1 MPVPDLISIDSYGWI
16 ERFGGGPKQVPYNE
30 VIDHTPP
37 ERILTS
43 VVTVYEVYKKVKAMR
58 GEHAALEDVAA
69 LGHTR
74 LVPVDQE
81 VALAAADYSLEF
93 GLHFADALI
102 YATARRFHAELFS
115 SDPALKGLPGVRF
128 V

>member
-1 MPVPDLISIDSYGWI
+1 MSDSALISVDSYGWI
-16 ERFGGGPKQVPYNE
+16 ERFGGGPKQTQYNR
-30 VIDHTPP
+30 VIDGTPP
-37 ERILTS
+37 GRILTS
-43 VVTVYEVYKKVKAMR
+43 VVTVYEVYKKAKAVR

-81 VALAAADYSLEF
+81 IALGAADFSLEY

-102 YATARRFHAELFS
+102 YATARRFHAQLYT
-115 SDPALKGLPGVRF
+115 SDPALKSLTGVRF

>member
-1 MPVPDLISIDSYGWI
+1 MPDPDLISMDSHGWI
-16 ERFGGGPKQVPYNE
+16 ERFGGGPKQTQYNR
-30 VIDHTPP
+30 VIDATPL

-43 VVTVYEVYKKVKAMR
+43 VVTVYEVYKKAKAMR
-58 GEHAALEDVAA
+58 REHAALEDVAA
-69 LGHTR
+69 LGQTR

-102 YATARRFHAELFS
+102 YATARRFRAELYS
-115 SDPALKGLPGVRF
+115 GDAALKDLPGFRF